1 MTQEYHEII
10 DDMMTTSADLYLR
23 GMTESEVIDHLRFEF
38 PRVPFG
44 LIESIVKD
52 TYEQEG

>member
-1 MTQEYHEII
+1 MTREYHEMV
-10 DDMMTTSADLYLR
+10 DDIMTTSADLYLQ
-23 GMTESEVIDHLRFEF
+23 GMTECEVINHLRCQF